1 MKNKESARYR
11 PKVVPLARGEVVEV
25 GVGSG
30 LNLPLYSREVRSVS
44 GVDPSEELLRMARKR
59 AASAPVPVQLLNSSA
74 EALPFENEAADT
86 HSDDLDLVLHTG
98 TRKSAGRDAAGV
110 KARRRT
116 AVHRTWGRSRS
127 DD

>member
-1 MKNKESARYR
+1 MDLYRKLILPHLINLSMKNKESARYR

-59 AASAPVPVQLLNSSA
+59 
-74 EALPFENEAADT
+74 LPLRLFQC
-86 HSDDLDLVLHTG
+86 SF
-98 TRKSAGRDAAGV
+98 
-110 KARRRT
+110 
-116 AVHRTWGRSRS
+116 
-127 DD
+127 